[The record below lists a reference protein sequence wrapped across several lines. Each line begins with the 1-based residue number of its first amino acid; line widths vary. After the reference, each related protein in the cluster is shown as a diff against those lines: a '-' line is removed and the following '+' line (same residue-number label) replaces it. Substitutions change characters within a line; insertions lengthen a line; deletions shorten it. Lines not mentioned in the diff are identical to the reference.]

1 MLCCAVWAVI
11 KHGEQKKV
19 PDSGMGSQDRLLAGS
34 HTDAETED
42 KEERSVLSRGKN
54 HTKARA
60 ERERERAGSTSP
72 AEIPLRK
79 LSPSPGNLV
88 QRSVP
93 QV

>member
-11 KHGEQKKV
+11 KHGEPKKV

-60 ERERERAGSTSP
+60 EREREQGALHQLN
-72 AEIPLRK
+72 IPLRK